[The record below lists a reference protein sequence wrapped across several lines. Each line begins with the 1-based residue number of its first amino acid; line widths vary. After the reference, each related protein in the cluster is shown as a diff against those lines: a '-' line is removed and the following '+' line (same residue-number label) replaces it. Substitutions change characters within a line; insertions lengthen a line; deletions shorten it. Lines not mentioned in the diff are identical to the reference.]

1 MQAQVDHA
9 FSAFH
14 AAVLEHVPDAQQAPS
29 VANAL
34 LVAILQSLACSSF
47 QTADLSISQQIQ
59 NAVGQADLA
68 VQGHVQVCIVACLPS
83 CI

>member
-14 AAVLEHVPDAQQAPS
+14 TAILEHIPDAQQVSS

-34 LVAILQSLACSSF
+34 LIAVLQALACSSF
-47 QTADLSISQQIQ
+47 QTADLSVGQQIQ
-59 NAVGQADLA
+59 NVVNQADLA
-68 VQGHVQVCIVACLPS
+68 VQGHVQVCIAARLPC